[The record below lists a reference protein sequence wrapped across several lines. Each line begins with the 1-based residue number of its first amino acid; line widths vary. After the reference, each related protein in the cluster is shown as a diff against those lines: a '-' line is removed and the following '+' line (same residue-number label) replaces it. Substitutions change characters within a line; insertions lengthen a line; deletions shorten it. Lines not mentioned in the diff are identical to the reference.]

1 MLIGDF
7 NVNFLVSDTSSQK
20 LLSVTNSFSLTQV
33 VTEPT
38 RISNSSTLIDLIF
51 LSSPS
56 QLSSCVT
63 IPPLANSDH
72 LGLQLSLST
81 TGSSRRA
88 HSKTERKL
96 WKYNQ
101 ADFNQA
107 AEMINDTDWNS
118 ILSEDINLSWNKWHS
133 RFMEIMHACIPRVT
147 AKSKKTLPWINRHI
161 LQLIAKRNSCYR
173 RLKNI
178 ADDRRDA
185 DLLKYKSLRNR
196 VVGLIREE
204 KRRYFENINS
214 SDQKVF

>member
-1 MLIGDF
+1 MTASILFKGSVDLELLIVSFKLSSFVIVVALMYRPPNVSDIIFDELFSVLCNYVNVSLFNCFVLIGDF
-7 NVNFLVSDTSSQK
+7 NVNFLVSNTSYQK
-20 LLSVTNSFSLTQV
+20 LLSVTNSFSLTQT

-81 TGSSRRA
+81 TVSSHRA

-101 ADFNQA
+101 AD
-107 AEMINDTDWNS
+107 
-118 ILSEDINLSWNKWHS
+118 
-133 RFMEIMHACIPRVT
+133 
-147 AKSKKTLPWINRHI
+147 
-161 LQLIAKRNSCYR
+161 LIW
-173 RLKNI
+173 
-178 ADDRRDA
+178 
-185 DLLKYKSLRNR
+185 LLK
-196 VVGLIREE
+196 
-204 KRRYFENINS
+204 
-214 SDQKVF
+214 